1 MKNAILHTADR
12 GGISPQ
18 LSASVPAACPR
29 LTGETPLPY
38 PSASTCPARYRG
50 ARSVTQ
56 ARRSILND
64 RYEYR
69 FGPEKEWRVLIADT
83 RELRER
89 AFRLVYDVYRKE
101 GYELRYGRESGLWCT
116 IHHLHPGT
124 MIFLAEREGR
134 DAGSVTVMPDS
145 PLGLPTDRI
154 FPEPLAGLRKAGR
167 RVGEIAS
174 LVVAEE
180 PGGVPPEPAMHLY
193 RLAHLAGL
201 HVLGS
206 TDLIASVM
214 AHHGDFYSRF
224 LLFDEVSPEP
234 RVSPKTGQKVSY
246 ARLNLETMRE
256 RYRDRYERVSGRRN
270 LYRWFFQNEDEPAI
284 AGWLRGG
291 QRPMSTEELYYFGAK
306 RTNILARAGHDVIA
320 LLEAEYRKAGASE
333 T

>member
-1 MKNAILHTADR
+1 MF
-12 GGISPQ
+12 P
-18 LSASVPAACPR
+18 
-29 LTGETPLPY
+29 
-38 PSASTCPARYRG
+38 G

-56 ARRSILND
+56 ARRSNLDDI
-64 RYEYR
+64 YEYR
-69 FGPEKEWRVLIADT
+69 FGAAKEWRILIANT

-89 AFRLVYDVYRKE
+89 VFRLVHDVYRKE

-124 MIFLAEREGR
+124 MMFLAEREGR

-154 FPEPLAGLRKAGR
+154 FPEPMADLRKAGR
-167 RVGEIAS
+167 RLSEISS
-174 LVVAEE
+174 LVVTEE
-180 PGGVPPEPAMHLY
+180 PGSIPPELAMHLY

-201 HVLGS
+201 HILGS
-206 TDLIASVM
+206 TDLIASIM

-224 LLFDEVSPEP
+224 LLFDEVSRES

-270 LYRWFFQNEDEPAI
+270 LYRWFFQNEDQPAI
-284 AGWLRGG
+284 VGWLRDGR
-291 QRPMSTEELYYFGAK
+291 RPMPTEELYYFGVK
-306 RTNILARAGHDVIA
+306 RTNILARAGDDVIA
-320 LLEAEYRKAGASE
+320 LLEAEYDRAGADPG
-333 T
+333 